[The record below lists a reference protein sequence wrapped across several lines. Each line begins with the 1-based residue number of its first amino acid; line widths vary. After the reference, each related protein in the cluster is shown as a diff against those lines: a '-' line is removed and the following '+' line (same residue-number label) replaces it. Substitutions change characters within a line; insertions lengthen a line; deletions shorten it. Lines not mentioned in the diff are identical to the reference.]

1 MWCASCRS
9 DVAAE
14 VSSDNRHVNC
24 ATCGGP
30 IATPLSG
37 RTLSRTQQAR
47 ELLERWSLDRQSDR
61 ATATANATE
70 ADSAE
75 MKQAEAVYS
84 IKRDKSAAVPART
97 GSETPRPHLRMD
109 GGHRPGESTGRNR
122 DSTSSSLSAEVPV
135 SDGPR
140 PRQPARRRVESAH
153 ATAGPHVPF
162 PKPAT
167 KWVPMVGQS
176 LAYAGVLGLMAGA
189 CLVILGY
196 FRGPASY
203 APTGWLITMAGQ
215 MLLFLGVVTLVS
227 TGMEETTNTVA
238 NRIDRLD
245 EKLLRIERATSELRG
260 PSGGA
265 DGFTSENAATGTA
278 SPQREISRAG

>member
-1 MWCASCRS
+1 
-9 DVAAE
+9 
-14 VSSDNRHVNC
+14 
-24 ATCGGP
+24 
-30 IATPLSG
+30 
-37 RTLSRTQQAR
+37 
-47 ELLERWSLDRQSDR
+47 
-61 ATATANATE
+61 
-70 ADSAE
+70 
-75 MKQAEAVYS
+75 
-84 IKRDKSAAVPART
+84 
-97 GSETPRPHLRMD
+97 
-109 GGHRPGESTGRNR
+109 
-122 DSTSSSLSAEVPV
+122 
-135 SDGPR
+135 
-140 PRQPARRRVESAH
+140 
-153 ATAGPHVPF
+153 
-162 PKPAT
+162 
-167 KWVPMVGQS
+167 MVGQS